1 MDEPGLVIEL
11 FDLGIVGVDEIDNLL
26 DGRKACGGE
35 ADMGLHVGKVCE
47 ELVNLSEAGVA
58 IEGVD
63 VVGREQDGSRVW
75 SGEGHVDALT
85 MVGVMS

>member
-1 MDEPGLVIEL
+1 
-11 FDLGIVGVDEIDNLL
+11 
-26 DGRKACGGE
+26 
-35 ADMGLHVGKVCE
+35 MGLHVGKVCE
-47 ELVNLSEAGVA
+47 ELVNLGEAGVA

-63 VVGREQDGSRVW
+63 IVGREQDRSRVW